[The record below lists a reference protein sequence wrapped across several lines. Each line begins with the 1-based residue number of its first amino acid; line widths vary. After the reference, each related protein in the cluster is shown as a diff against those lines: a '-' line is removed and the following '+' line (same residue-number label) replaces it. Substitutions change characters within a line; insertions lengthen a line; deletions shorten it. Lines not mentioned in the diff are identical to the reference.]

1 VITIVTWDRDGG
13 LREGVAPELL
23 PVLLQ
28 NPATLVWVDLL
39 APTREEAAILST
51 VFNFHPLALED
62 CETRRQHPKID
73 GYGSY
78 VFLLT
83 HGVHPESSVREFR
96 TRQLSLFVG
105 ASYLVT
111 YHREKSR
118 SVDSTLEAARKNPRL
133 MEGGPGWILY
143 HILDMQV
150 DQYLPVIENFE
161 KKVDEIEQRCLS
173 ATTSVVLQD
182 VFALRKALM
191 RLRRIS
197 GHQRDVMARLTRRE
211 FKEIDEKS
219 IINMRDVLDH
229 LVRVTDLAD
238 SYREL
243 IAGALEAHLS
253 IVSNRT
259 NDIMR
264 VLTVIATIFIPLT
277 FIAGLY
283 GMNFHHQPEYSW
295 KYGYHF
301 ALLLM
306 GGVAASMYYYF
317 RRTGVFVKGPPAP
330 EPRGGRAGMNGVQGH
345 AAAGRGAARAG
356 SRGAAHAEAPRLA
369 QPEPA
374 RGAAPTESAPP
385 GS

>member
-1 VITIVTWDRDGG
+1 VISIVTWDRDGG

-23 PVLLQ
+23 PVILQ
-28 NPATLVWVDLL
+28 NPATFVWVDLL
-39 APTREEAAILST
+39 APTREEAALLST

-105 ASYLVT
+105 GSYLVS

-133 MEGGPGWILY
+133 LEGGPGWVLY
-143 HILDMQV
+143 NILDQQV

-161 KKVDEIEQRCLS
+161 KKVEEIEERCLS

-197 GHQRDVMARLTRRE
+197 GHQRDVLARLTRRE

-219 IINMRDVLDH
+219 VINMRDVLDH

-243 IAGALEAHLS
+243 IAGALDAHLS

-277 FIAGLY
+277 FIAGVY
-283 GMNFHHQPEYSW
+283 GMNFQHQPEYQW
-295 KYGYHF
+295 RYGYHF

-306 GGVAASMYYYF
+306 IGVAAAMYWYF
-317 RRTGVFVKGPPAP
+317 RRAGVFVKSPPTP
-330 EPRGGRAGMNGVQGH
+330 LTRSVRAGGH
-345 AAAGRGAARAG
+345 NAGAAAGRGGSRNPARATPAIEAARTG
-356 SRGAAHAEAPRLA
+356 SADATRG
-369 QPEPA
+369 
-374 RGAAPTESAPP
+374 GAPTEAAPP